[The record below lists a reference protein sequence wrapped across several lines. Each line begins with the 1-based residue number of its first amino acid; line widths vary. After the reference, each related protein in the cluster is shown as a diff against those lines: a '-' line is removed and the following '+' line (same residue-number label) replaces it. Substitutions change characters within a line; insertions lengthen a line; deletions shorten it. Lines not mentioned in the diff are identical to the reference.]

1 MSKKNSIGRQGI
13 AAGLVIATLGSA
25 GCSSATRMFDP
36 PPPPAMEQ
44 DAQPP
49 APVAAP
55 SAPTIAPAAPA
66 PATAAPATAAPATAA
81 PATATAAPAAA
92 PAVAPASATPAAAA
106 APSPAAAAPVDHSL
120 QDFINGWRDA
130 WVARDVAA
138 YFKHYSPAFKG
149 QATSAEEW
157 RSARQRVIG
166 RAGQIEL
173 QLGALEIRREG
184 DDRAWLTFEQRYKT
198 QSYSDS
204 GIKQLQ
210 LRRVDGKWLIE
221 QEVFSTAKP

>member
-1 MSKKNSIGRQGI
+1 
-13 AAGLVIATLGSA
+13 
-25 GCSSATRMFDP
+25 
-36 PPPPAMEQ
+36 MEQ

-55 SAPTIAPAAPA
+55 AVAPAAAAPAAPA
-66 PATAAPATAAPATAA
+66 VAATVAP
-81 PATATAAPAAA
+81 
-92 PAVAPASATPAAAA
+92 PAVASAAPASATPAAAA
-106 APSPAAAAPVDHSL
+106 PTPAAAPADHSL
-120 QDFINGWRDA
+120 LDFINAWRDA
-130 WVARDVAA
+130 WVARDVNA
-138 YFKHYSPAFKG
+138 YFKHYSPEFKG
-149 QATSAEEW
+149 QASSAEEW
-157 RSARQRVIG
+157 RSARQRMIG

-173 QLGALEIRREG
+173 QLGKLEIRREG

-210 LRRVDGKWLIE
+210 LRRVAGKWQIE

>member
-13 AAGLVIATLGSA
+13 TAGLVIATLGAA
-25 GCSSATRMFDP
+25 GCGSTMQMFDP
-36 PPPPAMEQ
+36 PPPPPMEQ
-44 DAQPP
+44 DAPAP
-49 APVAAP
+49 VVTLAAAPVAA
-55 SAPTIAPAAPA
+55 APAAAAPAAPA
-66 PATAAPATAAPATAA
+66 VAATVAPPAVTPASAAPAPAPA
-81 PATATAAPAAA
+81 
-92 PAVAPASATPAAAA
+92 PAAAA
-106 APSPAAAAPVDHSL
+106 APADRSL
-120 QDFINGWRDA
+120 QAFLDSWRDA
-130 WVARDVAA
+130 WVARDVTT
-138 YFKHYSPAFKG
+138 YLKHYHPEFKG
-149 QATSAEEW
+149 QAASAEEW

-173 QLGALEIRREG
+173 QLGTLEIRREG

-210 LRRVDGKWLIE
+210 LRRVAGKWQIE

>member
-1 MSKKNSIGRQGI
+1 MSKKNSIGKQGI
-13 AAGLVIATLGSA
+13 AAGLVIATLGAA
-25 GCSSATRMFDP
+25 GCGGTMRMFDP

-44 DAQPP
+44 DAPP
-49 APVAAP
+49 PVAA
-55 SAPTIAPAAPA
+55 S
-66 PATAAPATAAPATAA
+66 ATA
-81 PATATAAPAAA
+81 
-92 PAVAPASATPAAAA
+92 
-106 APSPAAAAPVDHSL
+106 PAAAAPVAAAPAAATPAAAVAAPDAPASAAPSPAPAPADRSL
-120 QDFINGWRDA
+120 QDFVNGWRDA
-130 WVARDVAA
+130 WVARDVSA
-138 YFKHYSPAFKG
+138 YFKHYSPEFKG

-173 QLGALEIRREG
+173 QLGTLEIRREG

-198 QSYSDS
+198 QSYADK

-210 LRRVDGKWLIE
+210 LRRVAGKWLIE

>member
-55 SAPTIAPAAPA
+55 SAPTIAPAAP
-66 PATAAPATAAPATAA
+66 APATAAPATAA

>member
-66 PATAAPATAAPATAA
+66 PATAAPATATTATTVATAV
-81 PATATAAPAAA
+81 

>member
-25 GCSSATRMFDP
+25 GCGSATRVFDP

-49 APVAAP
+49 APVTAP
-55 SAPTIAPAAPA
+55 VT
-66 PATAAPATAAPATAA
+66 
-81 PATATAAPAAA
+81 A
-92 PAVAPASATPAAAA
+92 PAVAPAVAPAAATPAAPAVAATVAPPAVASDAPASTTPATA
-106 APSPAAAAPVDHSL
+106 APPPTAAPADRSL
-120 QDFINGWRDA
+120 QDFVDGWRDA
-130 WVARDVAA
+130 WVARDVNA
-138 YFKHYSPAFKG
+138 YFKHYSPEFKG
-149 QATSAEEW
+149 QASSAAEW

-173 QLGALEIRREG
+173 QLGKLEIRREG

-198 QSYSDS
+198 QSYTDS

-210 LRRVDGKWLIE
+210 LRRVAGKWQIE